1 MKKFLVLMLVLG
13 MTSAAN
19 AALTWSADDITI
31 DLTVNPVAVVQI
43 ISDNADAYTEIW
55 AGADA
60 SLIAEITS
68 MATLANAAEGG
79 AVASAAYPGW
89 WVLEAVDFTPPSDI
103 AAGDHFDVTIT
114 GLVEGTYVISTDSY
128 EGSGPDD
135 LLTITVVPEPMTIA
149 LLGLGGLF
157 LLRRRK

>member
-1 MKKFLVLMLVLG
+1 MKKLLILMLVIG

-19 AALTWSADDITI
+19 AALTWSVDEITI
-31 DLTVNPVAVVQI
+31 DLASPTAVVQI
-43 ISDNADAYTEIW
+43 ISDTTDAYTEIW

-68 MATLANAAEGG
+68 MATLAGAAEGG
-79 AVASAAYPGW
+79 AVASSAYLGW
-89 WVLEAVDFTPPSDI
+89 WVIEAVDFTPPSDI
-103 AAGDHFDVTIT
+103 AVGDHFDVTLT
-114 GLVEGTYVISTDSY
+114 GLSLGTYVISTDSY
-128 EGSGPDD
+128 GGAGLDD